1 VGPSP
6 AGPSPEVPTALQ
18 PSSVLGQPDIP
29 QEIISPAEPSPAE
42 PSPAEPSPEVPGQPD
57 IPQETILQDESLEP
71 ITTPQQDEVH
81 GKECNEEGNDNA
93 PSDQEPLAR
102 MDALEPI
109 VVKQPDEVHTKECTA
124 QSPATASLNLSGLQS
139 ENLILANALTSHPS
153 ASVQP
158 MIYGNATANPLAFAS
173 RNQSSVNKSMP
184 YRLEFGD
191 PDQGPKAEAVDRS
204 EIYRTTRSQLRET
217 GRNVGARRNSKTL
230 KKHYVV

>member
-6 AGPSPEVPTALQ
+6 AEPSPEVPTALQ

-29 QEIISPAEPSPAE
+29 QEII
-42 PSPAEPSPEVPGQPD
+42 SPAEPSPEVPGQPD

-81 GKECNEEGNDNA
+81 GKECNEEGKDNV

-139 ENLILANALTSHPS
+139 ENLILANALTSRPS

-191 PDQGPKAEAVDRS
+191 PDQGPKAEAVDPS

-230 KKHYVV
+230 KKHYIV